1 MQKLKIKLE
10 DNPFCSSPEITTLT
24 NYFGFGAASLT
35 HFGFNEY
42 RHLFS
47 KHNDIK
53 YINLLLGYEQ
63 RITATTDLFKFIDSE
78 SISELRNGR
87 TVLIFDATLEG
98 YSETELPLKTCL
110 CYNATL
116 HNIDPSKI
124 FLFTGNFLTADF
136 RINVIPIFLLDT
148 GWHNDPSP
156 TNINEARSECFKNL
170 EKIILSLS
178 RRNRFSRVVA
188 HFALWKSQL
197 VQDSIISQ
205 DALIDAFKIS
215 EDILKKLDLTLEDWQ
230 QFKNAL
236 PLLADGNN
244 FHINAPFDHLPNL
257 HSKTV
262 FSIVNETLISNYN
275 NTSLFFSEKLL
286 KPIINYQPM
295 IIYGQSGINRKI
307 QMLGFKTYEDY
318 FDLSFDDELDDVL
331 RYKKLLASIENTI
344 NYLRSLSRDEQIAW
358 RFKQADILEYNREV
372 FLRKEN
378 TMKQLGVF
386 SKKLTSIFQTKS

>member
-1 MQKLKIKLE
+1 VQKLKIKLE

>member
-10 DNPFCSSPEITTLT
+10 DNPFCSSPEMTTLT

-78 SISELRNGR
+78 SINELRDGH

-110 CYNATL
+110 YYNAAL

-124 FLFTGNFLTADF
+124 FLFTGNFLTEDDS
-136 RINVIPIFLLDT
+136 INVIPIFLLDT
-148 GWHNDPSP
+148 GWAD
-156 TNINEARSECFKNL
+156 TTTTINKVKAECFKNL

-197 VQDSIISQ
+197 GQDTIISQ
-205 DALIDAFKIS
+205 DALVDAFRLS
-215 EDILKKLDLTLEDWQ
+215 EDIFKKLDLTADDWQ

-244 FHINAPFDHLPNL
+244 FHINAPFDHLPAL

-262 FSIVNETLISNYN
+262 FSIVNETLINSCN

-295 IIYGQSGINRKI
+295 VIYGQPGINRKI

-318 FDLSFDDELDDVL
+318 FDLSFDDEPDDIL
-331 RYKKLLASIENTI
+331 RYKKLLASIESTVTH
-344 NYLRSLSRDEQIAW
+344 LRSMSRDEQIDW
-358 RFKQADILEYNREV
+358 RFKQLELLEYNRQV
-372 FLRKEN
+372 FIRKEN
-378 TMKQLGVF
+378 TMQQLGVF
-386 SKKLTSIFQTKS
+386 SRKLTSVFQNLL